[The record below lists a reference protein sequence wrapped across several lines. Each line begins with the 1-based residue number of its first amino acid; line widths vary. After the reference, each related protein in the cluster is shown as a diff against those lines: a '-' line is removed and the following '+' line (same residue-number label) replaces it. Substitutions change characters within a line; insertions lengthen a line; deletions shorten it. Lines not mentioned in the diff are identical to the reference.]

1 MTHPVAYFLTLCRTL
16 RTRRTSFTLPMGSE
30 NGNAIIVLMNGTP
43 DLETDDAMDRLFDRI
58 DSDLL
63 NK

>member
-1 MTHPVAYFLTLCRTL
+1 
-16 RTRRTSFTLPMGSE
+16 MGSE
-30 NGNAIIVLMNGTP
+30 KGNAIIVLMNGTP